1 LISSPPGTEMF
12 QFPGLP
18 PHRLW
23 IRQVGLQT
31 SLWRGCPIRTS
42 PDHSLLTAPR
52 SFSQPA
58 TSFVGSSVP
67 RHPPRALPSSAPRSL
82 DPRQAGRINLLVL
95 PSASASSLPS
105 TGQCLAYARLLSGC
119 QCAPLGPLGT
129 CRRDSSG
136 GRSSGDGRFS
146 GKKSGPTSVE
156 PKTGARGDRRDA
168 FMRLALPQ
176 RRWAWAPCLGCGRR
190 AGLTRPATAQYTAR
204 AAPGA
209 RGRPGPPG
217 GAEGSRTPDLR
228 RAKAALSQLSYGPPR
243 ARPAPGGPAWNR
255 TRDLSLI
262 RTAL

>member
-1 LISSPPGTEMF
+1 LISFPPGTEMF

-42 PDHSLLTAPR
+42 PDQSLLTAPR

-95 PSASASSLPS
+95 PSASSALCCPQLRAVPCLCSTTLRLSMCLARSPGDLPS
-105 TGQCLAYARLLSGC
+105 RLERRALERRRQVLGQKKR
-119 QCAPLGPLGT
+119 PDI
-129 CRRDSSG
+129 RRA
-136 GRSSGDGRFS
+136 
-146 GKKSGPTSVE
+146 E
-156 PKTGARGDRRDA
+156 DRRERDRWDA

-176 RRWAWAPCLGCGRR
+176 RRWACAPWLGCGQR
-190 AGLTRPATAQYTAR
+190 AGL
-204 AAPGA
+204 AP
-209 RGRPGPPG
+209 
-217 GAEGSRTPDLR
+217 
-228 RAKAALSQLSYGPPR
+228 
-243 ARPAPGGPAWNR
+243 
-255 TRDLSLI
+255 RD
-262 RTAL
+262 